1 MSTTAQKLPRFLP
14 TLTEVVPPPGLAR
27 TSAAVM
33 PDFEDVVQSVVQGA
47 SLTIERRLLEETDA
61 LVRTLVTEQLQTL
74 RLRLCQE
81 LEMVVRQAVL
91 EAMRSRADP
100 DKSK

>member
-1 MSTTAQKLPRFLP
+1 MSTTPQKPPRFLP
-14 TLTEVVPPPGLAR
+14 TLTEVVQPPGLAR
-27 TSAAVM
+27 TSAALT
-33 PDFEDVVQSVVQGA
+33 PDFEEVVQSVLQGLN
-47 SLTIERRLLEETDA
+47 LTCLREETDD

-81 LEMVVRQAVL
+81 LEMVVRKTVL